1 MWRRLAPP
9 MPFESDLQG
18 EQNRHASR
26 SKCPKARVVYVA
38 AGVGRARCGVA
49 PQQQRLVGPGRRR
62 GVSPRR
68 PRVPDSHLGIN
79 ADAQVV
85 LHRACRGRPAAA
97 EAEGMCDARVFEI
110 DRPTVQ

>member
-1 MWRRLAPP
+1 MR
-9 MPFESDLQG
+9 G
-18 EQNRHASR
+18 R
-26 SKCPKARVVYVA
+26 SATA
-38 AGVGRARCGVA
+38 AVGRTRQKEGW
-49 PQQQRLVGPGRRR
+49 R
-62 GVSPRR
+62 VSPRR

-97 EAEGMCDARVFEI
+97 EAKGMCDARVFEI